1 MKRRSF
7 LNIAIGT
14 TTSLLDITSIARN
27 NNRTALQATV
37 NIDPNRE
44 LGRIDPKVYGHQL
57 EHLERIVYGG
67 VFDPASPRADKQGLR
82 SDVIQ
87 AMKEMGGARV
97 IRWPGGNFASY
108 YHWKDGI
115 GPRHKR
121 PKRYDVVWSTYESN
135 HFGTNEYLDLCRK
148 MEFEPFITVN
158 MGSGTLEEACQWV
171 EYCRLQKRQPPV
183 KIWGLGNEHFGPWQV
198 GHYTAEE
205 YGRKAI
211 QYGQFMKSVQSDLE
225 LVGVGVMSTP
235 GWNETV
241 LKHCGELIDY
251 LSIHLYGHRYFYDG
265 IDDYDQAVATPVFFE
280 REIKAMADQIAI
292 AEKSLRR
299 KEPLKICLE
308 EWNTRHNKKP
318 TGLFRE
324 SPRNIVD
331 ALFVAGVFN
340 ACQRLSSRVAMTN
353 YIYFVNAH
361 APLYTT
367 REGLVKGATFDVF
380 KLYATKMQPVAIEA
394 ETTAETFTVE
404 LPKPTLIDSRRDQPN
419 QVTASRLDVSATRSI
434 NNDKIVIS
442 LINRDKNR
450 PIIVNLQIKGL
461 SALNKRVLHTL
472 SAPTLTTVNSLKE
485 PNLIRARTILLEDKI
500 DKINLAP
507 SSVNILEISKHI
519 GN

>member
-14 TTSLLDITSIARN
+14 AAANLVSRAGIAQDNNQTPIHTTVT
-27 NNRTALQATV
+27 
-37 NIDPNRE
+37 IDPNRE

-67 VFDPASPRADKQGLR
+67 VFDPASPHADKLGLR
-82 SDVIQ
+82 SDVIR

-135 HFGTNEYLDLCRK
+135 YFGTDEYLALCRK
-148 MEFEPFITVN
+148 MECEPFITVN
-158 MGSGTLEEACQWV
+158 MGNGTLEEACQWV
-171 EYCRLQKRQPPV
+171 EYCRLQKREPPV

-205 YGRKAI
+205 YGRKAV
-211 QYGQFMKSVQSDLE
+211 QYGQFMRSVQRDLQ

-251 LSIHLYGHRYFYDG
+251 LSIHLYGHRYFHDG
-265 IDDYDQAVATPVFFE
+265 IDDYDQAVATSTFFE
-280 REIKAMADQIAI
+280 REMRAMADQLAI
-292 AEKSLRR
+292 AETNLRR
-299 KEPLKICLE
+299 KEPIKICLE
-308 EWNTRHNKKP
+308 EWNTRHNRKEI
-318 TGLFRE
+318 GLVRE

-331 ALFVAGVFN
+331 ALFVAGVLN

-367 REGLVKGATFDVF
+367 REGLVKSAIYDVF
-380 KLYATKMQPVAIEA
+380 KLYATNMEPVAIEA
-394 ETTAETFTVE
+394 EVKAESFTVE
-404 LPKPTLIDSRRDQPN
+404 LPKSTLLDSRRDQPS

-434 NNDKIVIS
+434 NNDRIAIA

-450 PIIVNLQIKGL
+450 PMTVRLQLKGL
-461 SALNKRVLHTL
+461 STLNKMVLHTL

-485 PNLIRARTILLEDKI
+485 PNLVRTKAKPLEGITDKI
-500 DKINLAP
+500 DLAP
-507 SSVNILEISKHI
+507 SSVNILEIS
-519 GN
+519 NR